1 MTRSTEGVLAAAS
14 SMYLVTLAKL
24 ADLSAPAFNCN
35 NATLRDLDNG
45 DFNTG
50 GVMVTREEIVVKLYF
65 YLYLYF
71 EFVIDNQKRIEKDYV
86 IPNKAAKNYEI
97 FIYRI
102 WGSMLFYY

>member
-1 MTRSTEGVLAAAS
+1 MTRSTLGVLAAAS

-50 GVMVTREEIVVKLYF
+50 ES
-65 YLYLYF
+65 
-71 EFVIDNQKRIEKDYV
+71 
-86 IPNKAAKNYEI
+86 
-97 FIYRI
+97 
-102 WGSMLFYY
+102 W

>member
-35 NATLRDLDNG
+35 NATLRDLDSG

-50 GVMVTREEIVVKLYF
+50 DVIWETKGGD
-65 YLYLYF
+65 
-71 EFVIDNQKRIEKDYV
+71 FVGELTII
-86 IPNKAAKNYEI
+86 
-97 FIYRI
+97 
-102 WGSMLFYY
+102 